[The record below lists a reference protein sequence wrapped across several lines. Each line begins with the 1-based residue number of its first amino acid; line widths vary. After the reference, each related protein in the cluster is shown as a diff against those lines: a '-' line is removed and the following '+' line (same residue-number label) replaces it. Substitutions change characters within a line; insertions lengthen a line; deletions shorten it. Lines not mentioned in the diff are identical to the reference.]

1 MQNMETQTQSEN
13 AVAVRDNPQ
22 RAMVPIGNRG
32 VQINDLEGLWRFSG
46 YVSKSQLAPKGF
58 SNQESIFVAV
68 QMGFEV
74 GLTPMAA
81 LQNIAVING
90 RPSLWGDAQLGVVRG
105 SGLMEAYYEE
115 ETNEDLHPL
124 FVEMCLE
131 DDVEKRKKLQKEFSR
146 AQSKINRKN
155 DDWGFSVATMR
166 KGEHLR
172 FGRFTVADSKT
183 AGLWAKEGPWRQYP
197 TRMLKFRARS
207 FLLRDVYGDAL
218 KGIITAEESMDIP
231 GFENL
236 KRAKPAVAASVMLE
250 TSTPMLPAENSP
262 VSVDFTK
269 PESEPVPVS
278 NTEPQSEQAPIGVN
292 PIVARLL
299 EFLTSQ
305 GYTPELFFQWAKSA
319 GHIPDS
325 NITADKF
332 PADTA
337 ERLFKGKLGV
347 INKMKEF
354 SAEVAS

>member
-1 MQNMETQTQSEN
+1 
-13 AVAVRDNPQ
+13 
-22 RAMVPIGNRG
+22 
-32 VQINDLEGLWRFSG
+32 
-46 YVSKSQLAPKGF
+46 
-58 SNQESIFVAV
+58 
-68 QMGFEV
+68 
-74 GLTPMAA
+74 
-81 LQNIAVING
+81 
-90 RPSLWGDAQLGVVRG
+90 
-105 SGLMEAYYEE
+105 
-115 ETNEDLHPL
+115 
-124 FVEMCLE
+124 MCLE
-131 DDVEKRKKLQKEFSR
+131 DDEKKKKELVKQFAR
-146 AQSKINRKN
+146 AQAKINRKN
-155 DDWGFSVATMR
+155 DDWGFSVCTKR
-166 KGEHLR
+166 TSEQLR
-172 FGRFTVADSKT
+172 FGRFTVVDAKT
-183 AGLWAKEGPWRQYP
+183 ASLWAKDGPWKLYP
-197 TRMLKFRARS
+197 ARMLKFRARS

-218 KGIITAEESMDIP
+218 KGILSAEEAMDIP
-231 GFENL
+231 GFETA
-236 KRAKPAVAASVMLE
+236 KRVKPSEAASVMLE
-250 TSTPMLPAENSP
+250 TSTPMLPADNSP

-292 PIVARLL
+292 PSVARLL